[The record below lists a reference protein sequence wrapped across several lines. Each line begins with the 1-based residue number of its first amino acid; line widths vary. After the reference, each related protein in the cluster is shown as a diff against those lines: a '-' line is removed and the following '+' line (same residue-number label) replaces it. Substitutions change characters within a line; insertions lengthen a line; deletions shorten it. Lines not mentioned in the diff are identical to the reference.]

1 MTRFFLANRWLVL
14 IAMLLLVAGGL
25 IVMRNLPI
33 EAFPDL
39 TNNQVVVTVQAPGMS
54 PVEVE
59 QLVTFPLETTM
70 LGMPRLQTVRS
81 TSKLELSMLTIIF
94 SDSVDPYRA
103 RQLVAERLN
112 EAQGRLPA
120 GLQPVM
126 GPMSTAFGEVFQ
138 YTVQSPSMSL
148 MQLKTLHDW
157 TIRYSLLT
165 VPEVSEINSWGG
177 DTREYSVVV
186 NPDNLRQYNL
196 TLHDVI
202 ASVENNNANFGGSY
216 IEHADQTYTVRGL
229 GRAESLSDL
238 GHIVVATRNGTPILL
253 NQVAEMETLPLIRHG
268 AVLHD
273 GQGETVSGMV
283 IILKGANGNKIIQ
296 QVKQKIAT
304 MKLPGGAKI
313 VPFYDQSD
321 VIDATIHTVKKNLLE
336 AACLVIAI
344 LLLFLGDW
352 RAALIVACTI
362 PLSLLFAFLG
372 MGIFGIS
379 ANLMSLGAIDFGT
392 IVDGSVVMVENCMH
406 RLENGDDSDN
416 EQDNKQDNEQNNE
429 PDPYATDPRE
439 AIGNR
444 RTTREA
450 NNSRDPR
457 EASKPPSAL
466 LDVVRDAAREV
477 ARPITF
483 GVLIIL
489 AVYLPV
495 LTLQDL
501 AGRMFR
507 PMAVTVMSALS
518 GSLLMALF
526 VVPAACSL
534 ALRHKQQQRLQK
546 QNSHSTSHSWLARL
560 FHRSPKPNPA
570 SMQWNDSHFHAEG
583 VASPTAGGHPEQSER
598 SAFPPYEPGIDGR
611 RAATPPPTRTNASA
625 RSADAASTASGW
637 FPKLRDRY
645 TRSLDRAQ
653 HHRKLILFSAL
664 ALVLLA
670 LASLPFLGT
679 EFMPTLDE
687 GSLVITSKKL
697 PGISLTRSIAI
708 QNQIEKTIRSF
719 PEVSGVVSKMGRPDL
734 ATEAMGVYETDAY
747 LSFIPRNQWRC
758 CKTKQQLSD
767 KLEAALDKI
776 PGVTYEFT
784 QPMEM
789 RMDETITGTRGDAA
803 LKIFGPDL
811 DQLEHLGNQALAILS
826 AVPGASQPQLE
837 RIAGAANL
845 EIHVNREQAAR
856 YGLNVS
862 DIQEVVESLIG
873 SKQVSEMI
881 VGEQRFPIAVRLP
894 PSLRNNLD
902 ALYALQLK
910 TPSGQLVRLDQVT
923 DIERVSGPILI
934 NRENAHRRI
943 VVSTNVEGRDLGS
956 FVKEAQRRIAQKL
969 PLPPDYSL
977 DWGGQYQNEQAAIQR
992 LILVVPLSLL
1002 IIAGL
1007 LYATFQNLRQTLLI
1021 LLIVP
1026 LALVGGI
1033 AALWLRGINL
1043 NLSASIGFIALFGVA
1058 VLNGVV
1064 MVSHINN
1071 LRQKGL
1077 DMARAIR
1084 QGASDR
1090 LRPVLI
1096 TATVAS
1102 LGFIPM
1108 ALATSRGAE
1117 VQRPLAT
1124 VVIGGLLTA
1133 TLLTLYVL
1141 PLLYPLFSRHLH
1153 PNPSAPTHPEPQP
1166 EPHPQQLPA

>member
-1 MTRFFLANRWLVL
+1 MTRLLDFFLSNRWLVL
-14 IAMLLLVAGGL
+14 VSMILLVAGGL
-25 IVMRNLPI
+25 IVMFHLPI

-54 PVEVE
+54 PLEVE

-70 LGMPRLQTVRS
+70 LGMPNLQLVRS

-94 SDSVDPYRA
+94 DDSVDLYRA

-138 YTVQSPSMSL
+138 YTVQAPGMSL

-165 VPEVSEINSWGG
+165 IPEVSEINSWGG
-177 DTREYSVVV
+177 DTKQYTVLVDPV
-186 NPDNLRQYNL
+186 GLRRYNL
-196 TLHDVI
+196 TLHDVVM
-202 ASVENNNANFGGSY
+202 AVENNNANFGGSY
-216 IEHADQTYTVRGL
+216 IEHAEQTYTVRGL
-229 GRAESLSDL
+229 GRAESLDDL
-238 GHIVVATRNGTPILL
+238 GHSVVATHNGTPVLL
-253 NQVAEMETLPLIRHG
+253 NQVAHLQLMPLIRHG

-273 GQGETVSGMV
+273 GKGETVSGMV
-283 IILKGANGNKIIQ
+283 IVLRGANGNKIIQ
-296 QVKQKIAT
+296 AVKEKIRT

-313 VPFYDQSD
+313 IPFYDQSD

-336 AACLVIAI
+336 AAFLVVAV

-352 RAALIVACTI
+352 RAALIVAATI

-372 MGIFGIS
+372 MDVFGIS

-406 RLENGDDSDN
+406 RLENGDDKEGEADPSGDN
-416 EQDNKQDNEQNNE
+416 PN
-429 PDPYATDPRE
+429 PE
-439 AIGNR
+439 AG
-444 RTTREA
+444 
-450 NNSRDPR
+450 
-457 EASKPPSAL
+457 KPPAL
-466 LDVVRDAAREV
+466 LDVIRGAAREV

-483 GVLIIL
+483 GILIIL

-495 LTLQDL
+495 LTLQGL

-507 PMAVTVMSALS
+507 PMAVTVMSALT

-526 VVPAACSL
+526 VVPTVCSV
-534 ALRHKQQQRLQK
+534 ALRRRQRQPSK
-546 QNSHSTSHSWLARL
+546 AR
-560 FHRSPKPNPA
+560 PNA
-570 SMQWNDSHFHAEG
+570 
-583 VASPTAGGHPEQSER
+583 
-598 SAFPPYEPGIDGR
+598 R
-611 RAATPPPTRTNASA
+611 R
-625 RSADAASTASGW
+625 GW
-637 FPKLRDRY
+637 FDRFRGHY
-645 TRSLDRAQ
+645 THSLDKVQA
-653 HHRKLILFSAL
+653 HRKLVVLAAV
-664 ALVLLA
+664 ALVVIA
-670 LASLPFLGT
+670 LGSIPFIGT

-697 PGISLTRSIAI
+697 PGISLTESIAI
-708 QNQIEKTIRSF
+708 QNQIERVIRSF
-719 PEVSGVVSKMGRPDL
+719 PEVTSVVSKMGRPDL

-747 LSFIPRNQWRC
+747 LSFLPRKQWKC
-758 CKTKQQLSD
+758 CKTKQELSD

-784 QPMEM
+784 QPMQM

-803 LKIFGPDL
+803 VKIFGPDL
-811 DQLEHLGNQALAILS
+811 DKLEQFGHQALAILS
-826 AVPGASQPQLE
+826 SVKGSSQPQME

-845 EIHVNREQAAR
+845 EIKVNREAAAR

-873 SKQVSEMI
+873 SKQLSEMV

-894 PSLRNNLD
+894 DSIRNDID
-902 ALYALQLK
+902 AIEALELK
-910 TPSGQLVRLDQVT
+910 TPTGDLVRLDQVT
-923 DIERVSGPILI
+923 DIRRVSGPILI
-934 NRENAHRRI
+934 NRENAHRRV

-956 FVKEAQRRIAQKL
+956 YVKEAQRKIAQQLQL
-969 PLPPDYSL
+969 PAGYSIE
-977 DWGGQYQNEQAAIQR
+977 WGGQYQNEQMAEQR
-992 LILVVPLSLL
+992 LALVLPLSLL

-1007 LYATFQNLRQTLLI
+1007 LYASFQNLRQTILI

-1033 AALWLRGINL
+1033 AALWIRGINL

-1058 VLNGVV
+1058 VLNGIV
-1064 MVSHINN
+1064 MVSHINS
-1071 LRQKGL
+1071 LRADGL
-1077 DMARAIR
+1077 GMDDAVRR
-1084 QGASDR
+1084 GASDR

-1133 TLLTLYVL
+1133 TLLTLYIL
-1141 PLLYPLFSRHLH
+1141 PLLYPVFSRDKEK
-1153 PNPSAPTHPEPQP
+1153 AE
-1166 EPHPQQLPA
+1166 AR